1 MNLRRVWPVLA
12 GFGGALILLQLL
24 DLRGRDM
31 ERLQHRTDSL
41 NVRLEQYQ
49 ADSARRQT
57 AIDSAL
63 AVATSA
69 ESIASFARR
78 SAERSQLER
87 DAAIATAR
95 RDTGAVPRERFEA
108 VVAADSAVILD
119 QQNQIGGLE
128 HALAAMH
135 VAFHEA
141 DSARANADS
150 LLRDMTTNRDEWR
163 REAKRANR
171 IGLVTSFAWTLPSG
185 QWQATIGIGK
195 RIRLPGFLGGL

>member
-12 GFGGALILLQLL
+12 GFVGALILLQLL

-31 ERLQHRTDSL
+31 ERLQHKTDSL
-41 NVRLEQYQ
+41 NVRVERYQ
-49 ADSARRQT
+49 DDSARRQT

-63 AVATSA
+63 AIAATS
-69 ESIASFARR
+69 ESLAAFSRR
-78 SAERSQLER
+78 SAEQSQRER
-87 DAAIATAR
+87 DAAIAQAR
-95 RDTGAVPRERFEA
+95 RDTGAVPRATFEA

-119 QQNQIGGLE
+119 QKNQIGGLE
-128 HALAAMH
+128 HALSAMH

-150 LLRDMTTNRDEWR
+150 LLQDMTTNRDEWR

-185 QWQATIGIGK
+185 DWQATIGIGK